1 MTKYL
6 VMAMRTSRYNEGVI
20 QPHRDFLA
28 ELITRGLLVES
39 GKFGDGS
46 GGAYVILA
54 DNLDAARELAFADP
68 LHTTGASELTVYEWE
83 ITLSA
88 RAADGLAL

>member
-6 VMAMRTSRYNEGVI
+6 VMAMRTPRYDDAVI
-20 QPHRDFLA
+20 QPHRDFLTDLLA
-28 ELITRGLLVES
+28 RGLLVES
-39 GKFGDGS
+39 GKFGDSS

-54 DNLDAARELAFADP
+54 ENLDAARELAFADP

-83 ITLSA
+83 ITISA
-88 RAADGLAL
+88 

>member
-6 VMAMRTSRYNEGVI
+6 VMAMRTPRYDDAVI

-28 ELITRGLLVES
+28 DLLERGLLVES
-39 GKFGDGS
+39 GKFGDSS
-46 GGAYVILA
+46 GGAYVIRA
-54 DNLDAARELAFADP
+54 ESLDVARELAFADP

-83 ITLSA
+83 ITISA
-88 RAADGLAL
+88 

>member
-1 MTKYL
+1 MSTKYL
-6 VMAMRTSRYNEGVI
+6 VMAMRTPRYDDSVI

-28 ELITRGLLVES
+28 ELLERGLLVES

-54 DNLDAARELAFADP
+54 PDLAAARALAFADP
-68 LHTTGASELTVYEWE
+68 LHTTGASELTVHEWE

-88 RAADGLAL
+88 